1 MKDLKKIQEFFSKPL
16 EEAELKLGVKY
27 GLPNGD
33 TGYIMTQSS
42 DDPKD
47 WIFSDGFK
55 KVPYLSVKKELK
67 PLATQPGK
75 YDGAFDLGLGKGH
88 HIDERMDDVD
98 NFAGSDPKA
107 GSMIQGRG
115 FDWDKNTVR
124 STFLKKERA
133 QLMRDREQ
141 EAEHHIDER
150 MDDEDFDS
158 LEDAIANREFGM
170 DYNQLGPNEKEW
182 VRDEMSMNERI
193 DFDEALN
200 LRAIKVEIEDEII
213 QLRREMEDEGDES
226 KANYYGGKLN
236 KLEDKLAKVKKQLD
250 DYDMNES
257 VSKSKM
263 PTQSQVDRFFTLTQ
277 NETHYLNSKPVQGQK
292 KTPSNMEV
300 EPWDE
305 YDLSNWNALVR
316 KAKAKGKSLDEATG
330 SKVEVVLSNQILD
343 FLQQRNLITGVNAQ
357 KVHKDLTAF
366 IKNKKIN
373 TNANLNENNSYARVS
388 MPSYVKDKKFPNFL
402 YVNIEYDLGP
412 GGSSIAL
419 GKETMS
425 GQIRRESAAEAM
437 RLAGDVARDLKAEYD
452 LEDIDIV
459 DKENGVVQVFAVSDD
474 FINMDPNM
482 LGESLNENDEE
493 EEVDYSNISS
503 LEDELRRLRRWSSQY
518 GSKGADSKIE
528 YLEQRIEY
536 LKSNPLNEDESDVYR
551 WVNNLKYWY
560 DKSLNAP
567 DVRNTPGGQELFKS
581 EVKKW
586 VSTLNEAKEEDKIDI
601 ITMDVPLFI
610 RALEYAKEDA
620 QEDMD
625 LHDFAERAIAAT
637 KEQGILQMDDYD
649 MLVGGKEP
657 MGESNIT
664 EASVPSNIK
673 SFAKRK
679 GVTAL
684 VNKVAGWAEKVGAR
698 ISGGTAIGYNYST
711 LVLDMKHQAG
721 EIRIN
726 TDNDTIKLYNTPV
739 NSFPEFKKIYDEKNP
754 KQDLEEGMGGQ
765 LDEKYFI
772 EVSVRDARKAL
783 SIFDDQFRSADIKMY
798 GSNVYASNDFGDM
811 YDLYNSLIAQD
822 IEISDLTDFDQ
833 DPDNDN
839 LYENVAQKVIDK
851 IKEAKPGLW
860 ANINA
865 KQKRGEKPS
874 HGNSDAFKS
883 AVKAGKEINKLKEEE
898 GVPHYTKDGKLY
910 DGPTHKDASGKLMT
924 GDTHTSESEY
934 LYHKEDLN
942 EFEDGGTEEKAFDS
956 DLMVAANGIA
966 STLGK
971 ELKAKQGEEKQLDE
985 AIVTSAIAAVLTG
998 NALIGFISKMTAK
1011 LMKKLNYKKGE
1022 DIAEKIHHW
1031 AHDNETAFQTPI
1043 KRVLAFFIKDKQK
1056 LDITTKAIY
1065 AIIIAG
1071 MAAGYGADA
1080 VSSLGKADWFKSA
1093 LASLKTLAKSDE
1105 AIVNAYPAIKSLMV

>member
-300 EPWDE
+300 EPWDK
-305 YDLSNWNALVR
+305 YDLSNWNALVK
-316 KAKAKGKSLDEATG
+316 KARQRGKSIDETSS

-366 IKNKKIN
+366 IKNIKIN

-586 VSTLNEAKEEDKIDI
+586 VSTLNEAKGSHFEIGDVVELKSIPENLPFEIRNGGIDNKWEITRVIKSGRSMYSDMMEDVFGYDIELLDKKLKYKMFAYPEDVKQSMNSFLNEAKSEDKIDI

-649 MLVGGKEP
+649 MLIGDKEP
-657 MGESNIT
+657 MDESNIT

-822 IEISDLTDFDQ
+822 IEISDSTDFDQ

-883 AVKAGKEINKLKEEE
+883 AVKAGKKINER
-898 GVPHYTKDGKLY
+898 
-910 DGPTHKDASGKLMT
+910 
-924 GDTHTSESEY
+924 
-934 LYHKEDLN
+934 
-942 EFEDGGTEEKAFDS
+942 
-956 DLMVAANGIA
+956 
-966 STLGK
+966 
-971 ELKAKQGEEKQLDE
+971 
-985 AIVTSAIAAVLTG
+985 
-998 NALIGFISKMTAK
+998 
-1011 LMKKLNYKKGE
+1011 
-1022 DIAEKIHHW
+1022 
-1031 AHDNETAFQTPI
+1031 AH
-1043 KRVLAFFIKDKQK
+1043 
-1056 LDITTKAIY
+1056 
-1065 AIIIAG
+1065 
-1071 MAAGYGADA
+1071 
-1080 VSSLGKADWFKSA
+1080 
-1093 LASLKTLAKSDE
+1093 
-1105 AIVNAYPAIKSLMV
+1105 

>member
-16 EEAELKLGVKY
+16 EEV
-27 GLPNGD
+27 
-33 TGYIMTQSS
+33 
-42 DDPKD
+42 
-47 WIFSDGFK
+47 
-55 KVPYLSVKKELK
+55 K

-257 VSKSKM
+257 VGKSKM

-292 KTPSNMEV
+292 KTSSNMEV
-300 EPWDE
+300 EPWDG
-305 YDLSNWNALVR
+305 YDLSNWNSLVR

-366 IKNKKIN
+366 IKNIKIN

-388 MPSYVKDKKFPNFL
+388 MPRFKKDKNNPNFL
-402 YVNIEYDLGP
+402 NVYIDYDLGP

-419 GKETMS
+419 GKETMT

-437 RLAGDVARDLKAEYD
+437 RLAGDVAKDLEAEYN
-452 LEDIDIV
+452 LEDIDIQ
-459 DKENGVVQVFAVSDD
+459 DLENGKVRIFAVSDD

-482 LGESLNENDEE
+482 LGESLNENLNPEVSNAVNRFIKAMAKRYDYSEQDAVYAIMAALKQRKFDGLNESQEE
-493 EEVDYSNISS
+493 DEEVDYSNISS

-586 VSTLNEAKEEDKIDI
+586 ISTLNETKEEDKL
-601 ITMDVPLFI
+601 TV
-610 RALEYAKEDA
+610 
-620 QEDMD
+620 
-625 LHDFAERAIAAT
+625 
-637 KEQGILQMDDYD
+637 
-649 MLVGGKEP
+649 
-657 MGESNIT
+657 
-664 EASVPSNIK
+664 
-673 SFAKRK
+673 
-679 GVTAL
+679 
-684 VNKVAGWAEKVGAR
+684 AEKV
-698 ISGGTAIGYNYST
+698 
-711 LVLDMKHQAG
+711 
-721 EIRIN
+721 
-726 TDNDTIKLYNTPV
+726 
-739 NSFPEFKKIYDEKNP
+739 
-754 KQDLEEGMGGQ
+754 
-765 LDEKYFI
+765 
-772 EVSVRDARKAL
+772 
-783 SIFDDQFRSADIKMY
+783 
-798 GSNVYASNDFGDM
+798 
-811 YDLYNSLIAQD
+811 IAQ
-822 IEISDLTDFDQ
+822 L
-833 DPDNDN
+833 
-839 LYENVAQKVIDK
+839 
-851 IKEAKPGLW
+851 KEAKPGLW

-883 AVKAGKEINKLKEEE
+883 AVKAGKKINKLKEEE

-924 GDTHTSESEY
+924 GDTHTSKSEY
-934 LYHKEDLN
+934 LSHKEDLN
-942 EFEDGGTEEKAFDS
+942 ELRQGLFNYLKQQLPNTPEYVVKDMLYPSIKTANNAGEIDQEYIDQFKNIKWVVKTNFSITMDIFTDRTKQELESRIGGTIKKNIPNDAERLQLQKDKLKSQGISKEPIILFKTKDGKYDLAEGKHRTIEAFKMFPEGFIQPNVYIG
-956 DLMVAANGIA
+956 LN
-966 STLGK
+966 
-971 ELKAKQGEEKQLDE
+971 AKWLDE
-985 AIVTSAIAAVLTG
+985 NLSKLKEEEDTSKIEDEFVKMMTKVASQATSAINAQTPVKISPELEKKLDEGQLNEFIDPITIATLVIGAPGLLKLLKWISQAVG
-998 NALIGFISKMTAK
+998 WLIGQNKDGDNKFSKAFEKAEHKLHKFYIKLIGKGIKKAYPVYNAYTQEEVDILANKIYLGILTAA
-1011 LMKKLNYKKGE
+1011 LV
-1022 DIAEKIHHW
+1022 AS
-1031 AHDNETAFQTPI
+1031 
-1043 KRVLAFFIKDKQK
+1043 
-1056 LDITTKAIY
+1056 
-1065 AIIIAG
+1065 G
-1071 MAAGYGADA
+1071 MAAA
-1080 VSSLGKADWFKSA
+1080 KAAHGVIAAAGEGIHAGVTASDIVA
-1093 LASLKTLAKSDE
+1093 IAGELATE
-1105 AIVNAYPAIKSLMV
+1105 V

>member
-27 GLPNGD
+27 ELPNGD

-55 KVPYLSVKKELK
+55 KVPYLSVKNELK

-150 MDDEDFDS
+150 
-158 LEDAIANREFGM
+158 
-170 DYNQLGPNEKEW
+170 
-182 VRDEMSMNERI
+182 I

-257 VSKSKM
+257 VGKSKM

-292 KTPSNMEV
+292 KTSSNMEV
-300 EPWDE
+300 EPWDG
-305 YDLSNWNALVR
+305 YDLSNWNSLVR

-366 IKNKKIN
+366 IKNIKIN

-388 MPSYVKDKKFPNFL
+388 MPRFKKDKNNPNFL
-402 YVNIEYDLGP
+402 NVYIDYDLGP

-419 GKETMS
+419 GKETMT

-437 RLAGDVARDLKAEYD
+437 RLAGDVARDLEAEYD
-452 LEDIDIV
+452 LEDIDIQ
-459 DKENGVVQVFAVSDD
+459 DLKNGKVRIFAVSDD

-482 LGESLNENDEE
+482 LGESLNENLNPEVSNAVNRFIKAMAKRYDYSEQDAVYAIMAALKQRKFDGLNESQEE
-493 EEVDYSNISS
+493 DEEVDYSNISS

-536 LKSNPLNEDESDVYR
+536 LKSNPLTV
-551 WVNNLKYWY
+551 
-560 DKSLNAP
+560 
-567 DVRNTPGGQELFKS
+567 
-581 EVKKW
+581 
-586 VSTLNEAKEEDKIDI
+586 
-601 ITMDVPLFI
+601 
-610 RALEYAKEDA
+610 
-620 QEDMD
+620 
-625 LHDFAERAIAAT
+625 
-637 KEQGILQMDDYD
+637 
-649 MLVGGKEP
+649 
-657 MGESNIT
+657 
-664 EASVPSNIK
+664 
-673 SFAKRK
+673 
-679 GVTAL
+679 
-684 VNKVAGWAEKVGAR
+684 AEKV
-698 ISGGTAIGYNYST
+698 
-711 LVLDMKHQAG
+711 
-721 EIRIN
+721 
-726 TDNDTIKLYNTPV
+726 
-739 NSFPEFKKIYDEKNP
+739 
-754 KQDLEEGMGGQ
+754 
-765 LDEKYFI
+765 
-772 EVSVRDARKAL
+772 
-783 SIFDDQFRSADIKMY
+783 
-798 GSNVYASNDFGDM
+798 
-811 YDLYNSLIAQD
+811 IAQ
-822 IEISDLTDFDQ
+822 L
-833 DPDNDN
+833 
-839 LYENVAQKVIDK
+839 
-851 IKEAKPGLW
+851 KEAKPGLW

-924 GDTHTSESEY
+924 GDTHTSKSEY
-934 LYHKEDLN
+934 LSHKEDLN
-942 EFEDGGTEEKAFDS
+942 ELRQGLFNYLKQQLPNTPEYVVKDMLYPSIKTANNAGDIDQEYIDQFKNIKWVLKTNFSITMDIFTDRTKQELESRIGGTIKKNIPNDAERLQLQKDKLKSQGISKEPIILFKTKDGKYDLAEGKHRTIEAFKMFPEGFIQPNVYIG
-956 DLMVAANGIA
+956 LN
-966 STLGK
+966 
-971 ELKAKQGEEKQLDE
+971 AKWLDE
-985 AIVTSAIAAVLTG
+985 NLSKLKEEEDTSKIEDEFVKMMAKAASQATSAINAQTPVKLSPELEKKLDEGQLNEFIDPITIATLVIGAPGLLKLLKWISQAVG
-998 NALIGFISKMTAK
+998 WLIGQNKDGDNKFSKAFEKAEHKLHKFYIKLIGKGIKKAYPVYNAYTQEEVDILANKIYLGILTAA
-1011 LMKKLNYKKGE
+1011 LV
-1022 DIAEKIHHW
+1022 AS
-1031 AHDNETAFQTPI
+1031 
-1043 KRVLAFFIKDKQK
+1043 
-1056 LDITTKAIY
+1056 
-1065 AIIIAG
+1065 G
-1071 MAAGYGADA
+1071 MAA
-1080 VSSLGKADWFKSA
+1080 VKAAHGVIAAAGEGIHAGVTASDIA
-1093 LASLKTLAKSDE
+1093 AIAGELATE
-1105 AIVNAYPAIKSLMV
+1105 V